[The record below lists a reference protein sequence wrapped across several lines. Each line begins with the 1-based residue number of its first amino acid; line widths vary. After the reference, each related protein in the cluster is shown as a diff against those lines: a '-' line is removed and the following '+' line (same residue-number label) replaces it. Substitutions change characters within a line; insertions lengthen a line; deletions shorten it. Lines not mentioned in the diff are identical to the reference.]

1 MLFLVVTSLDGE
13 PVAAE
18 LRGKFGVLGGTIGA
32 IEGNTIVLS
41 DPQGR
46 IGELE
51 ANIVK
56 GPRGFVIRNFG
67 ANPLY
72 VNGTPVENS
81 AESPLAPGDDVAIG
95 PFLLRVEAAEQP
107 APAPAAPPQQRSAP
121 APPPPPPGAAQPAA
135 PAPVPAPAAA
145 ATAGPATL
153 PLPATTSVPGAAPSP
168 PPAAADTAELQRAFV
183 EGLRLPNLDLPG
195 GLTPE
200 FMTSLG
206 ELLRQVTQ
214 GTIDLLRIRAEAKS
228 RVHANLTMIGSREI
242 NPLKAAWDAE
252 TALQHLLAPQ
262 RSDMLDPLQAMT
274 DACDDLRAH
283 DQGLVAGIQ
292 AALHGLLGRF
302 DPAELEKRLGGNSR
316 LDSMLPGGAK
326 AKRWDMLV
334 ELYGD
339 ISVEA
344 EQDFWS
350 LFDKEFLTAYEKG
363 RGA

>member
-1 MLFLVVTSLDGE
+1 MLIVDVTRLDGQ
-13 PVAAE
+13 PLAAE

-32 IEGNTIVLS
+32 IEGNTIVLA

-51 ANIVK
+51 ANIVR

-72 VNGTPVENS
+72 VNGTTVENS
-81 AESPLAPGDDVAIG
+81 AESPLAPGDEIAIG
-95 PFLLRVEAAEQP
+95 PFALRVAPAEQP
-107 APAPAAPPQQRSAP
+107 AAAPAAPPRPTP
-121 APPPPPPGAAQPAA
+121 APTPSPGAAQAAAA
-135 PAPVPAPAAA
+135 PPMPVPAA
-145 ATAGPATL
+145 
-153 PLPATTSVPGAAPSP
+153 
-168 PPAAADTAELQRAFV
+168 AELQRAFL
-183 EGLRLPNLDLPG
+183 EGLRLPHLDLPG

-200 FMTSLG
+200 FMKALG

-214 GTIDLLRIRAEAKS
+214 GTIDLLRLRAEAKS

-252 TALQHLLAPQ
+252 VALQHLLAPQ
-262 RSDMLDPLQAMT
+262 RADMLDPLQAMT
-274 DACDDLRAH
+274 DACNDLRLH

-292 AALHGLLGRF
+292 AALAGLLARF
-302 DPAELEKRLGGNSR
+302 DPAELEKRLAGGSR

-350 LFDKEFLTAYEKG
+350 LFDKEFLKAYEKG
-363 RGA
+363 REA